1 MNEITTIANIYKQM
15 RLDEAKCNKKMN
27 ESHYK
32 IGDKVR
38 CKASGMT
45 GKVVKTDDPETG
57 EYYSVETEKGVKK
70 YSPDELE
77 AITTEEL
84 DPVGKADDDIDNDGD
99 VDSSDKYLKKR
110 RKAIS
115 KSVKDDEKEDKIE
128 EAVELAEASIDQTS
142 KQIQQGVT
150 ALSKLIKHVGKG
162 GIVERSLPNELKS
175 DLKQIAGKLNE
186 ANGMMEDMLYELS
199 QMNESVE
206 LEESKVDKKIDSAMN
221 KLIIKMKKEKKKTSE
236 ILKALKINFPS
247 YDTDKFY
254 ANFENEMA
262 EGHVGEKQPTDVK
275 DYPVKQQ
282 KSSKLKTI
290 LSKTKNKLEEARADY
305 KRQISGSHKVKATV
319 CYIDPMSRQR
329 KCEDLFF
336 KSKMDAL
343 GFKDNVK
350 GFPKGAEVEA
360 ISEK

>member
-1 MNEITTIANIYKQM
+1 MNEITAIADIYKQM

-27 ESHYK
+27 ESHYE

-57 EYYSVETEKGVKK
+57 AYYSVETEKGVKK

-142 KQIQQGVT
+142 KQIQQGV
-150 ALSKLIKHVGKG
+150 
-162 GIVERSLPNELKS
+162 
-175 DLKQIAGKLNE
+175 
-186 ANGMMEDMLYELS
+186 
-199 QMNESVE
+199 
-206 LEESKVDKKIDSAMN
+206 
-221 KLIIKMKKEKKKTSE
+221 
-236 ILKALKINFPS
+236 
-247 YDTDKFY
+247 
-254 ANFENEMA
+254 
-262 EGHVGEKQPTDVK
+262 K